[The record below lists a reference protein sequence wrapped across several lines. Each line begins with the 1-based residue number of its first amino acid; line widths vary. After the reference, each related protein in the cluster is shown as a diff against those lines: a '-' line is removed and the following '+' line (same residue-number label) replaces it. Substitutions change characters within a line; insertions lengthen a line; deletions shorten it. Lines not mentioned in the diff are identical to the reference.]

1 MQEQANSILARVS
14 HDLSQLEKR
23 DWELWII
30 VSFTGVIVG
39 GGLLAILFPA
49 AFLKGDSI
57 HFELTVSRQLVVGL
71 IALLILLNTYVVTR
85 RLELRRVREKLI
97 SSTIQ
102 GELARQQS
110 FTDPLTELY
119 NRRSLEEMA
128 ARFINH
134 AQRLHKPLTFMLV
147 DVDRFKEVNTRFGHL
162 AGDVVLAEIASLL
175 KRAVRGSDAVIR
187 FGGDEFLIILADAS
201 HADAQKVV
209 DRAQACLRDWN
220 QGGHLKGFEMSLSI
234 GVAEWR
240 EGVTLDE
247 VLDAADREMYASK
260 PKSQQASPQ
269 EQPGIRTK
277 VKATAAR
284 APH

>member
-49 AFLKGDSI
+49 AFLKEDNI
-57 HFELTVSRQLVVGL
+57 HFELIVSRQLVVGL

-128 ARFINH
+128 GRFMNH
-134 AQRLHKPLTFMLV
+134 AKRLGKPLTFMLV

-187 FGGDEFLIILADAS
+187 YGGDEFLVILADAS
-201 HADAQKVV
+201 QADAKIVV
-209 DRAQACLRDWN
+209 DRAQCCLQDWN
-220 QGGHLKGFEMSLSI
+220 QGGHLKGFEVSLSI
-234 GVAEWR
+234 GAAEWTK
-240 EGVTLDE
+240 GVTLDE

-260 PKSQQASPQ
+260 RAAKLVSR
-269 EQPGIRTK
+269 EGQPGIRAR
-277 VKATAAR
+277 VKAASTI

>member
-49 AFLKGDSI
+49 AFLKGDNI
-57 HFELTVSRQLVVGL
+57 HFELIVSRQLVVGL

-128 ARFINH
+128 GRFMNH
-134 AQRLHKPLTFMLV
+134 AKRLGKPLTFMLV

-187 FGGDEFLIILADAS
+187 YGGDEFLVILADAS
-201 HADAQKVV
+201 QADAKIVV
-209 DRAQACLRDWN
+209 DRAQCCLQDWN
-220 QGGHLKGFEMSLSI
+220 QGGHLKGFEVSLSI
-234 GVAEWR
+234 GAAEWTK
-240 EGVTLDE
+240 GVTLDE

-260 PKSQQASPQ
+260 RAAKLVSR
-269 EQPGIRTK
+269 EGQPGIRAR
-277 VKATAAR
+277 VKAASTI

>member
-1 MQEQANSILARVS
+1 MPGQADSILARVS

-49 AFLKGDSI
+49 AFLKGDNI

-119 NRRSLEEMA
+119 NRRSLEDMA
-128 ARFINH
+128 GRFMNH
-134 AQRLHKPLTFMLV
+134 AQRLEKALTFMLV

-187 FGGDEFLIILADAS
+187 YGGDEFLIILADAC
-201 HADAQKVV
+201 HADAQRVV
-209 DRAQACLRDWN
+209 DRAKACLRDWN
-220 QGGHLKGFEMSLSI
+220 QGGHLQGFEVNLSI
-234 GVAEWR
+234 GVAEWT

-247 VLDAADREMYASK
+247 VLDAADRDMYAAK
-260 PKSQQASPQ
+260 PGANLLKREDQQRMRPRERPVS
-269 EQPGIRTK
+269 
-277 VKATAAR
+277 AR
-284 APH
+284 ASH

>member
-49 AFLKGDSI
+49 AFFEGDNI

-128 ARFINH
+128 GRFMNH
-134 AQRLHKPLTFMLV
+134 AKRLGKPLTFMLV

-187 FGGDEFLIILADAS
+187 YGGDEFLVILADAS
-201 HADAQKVV
+201 QADAKIVV
-209 DRAQACLRDWN
+209 DRAQCCLQDWN
-220 QGGHLKGFEMSLSI
+220 QGGHLKGFEVSLSI
-234 GVAEWR
+234 GAAEWTK
-240 EGVTLDE
+240 GVTLDE

-260 PKSQQASPQ
+260 RAAKLVSR
-269 EQPGIRTK
+269 EGQPGIRAR
-277 VKATAAR
+277 VKAPSTI

>member
-1 MQEQANSILARVS
+1 MQEQADSILARVS

-49 AFLKGDSI
+49 AFLNGGNI

-119 NRRSLEEMA
+119 NRRSLEDMA
-128 ARFINH
+128 ARFMSH
-134 AQRLHKPLTFMLV
+134 AQRLQKPLTFMLV

-187 FGGDEFLIILADAS
+187 YGGDEFLVILADAS
-201 HADAQKVV
+201 HADAKRVV
-209 DRAQACLRDWN
+209 HRAQVCLRDWN
-220 QGGHLKGFEMSLSI
+220 QGGHLKGFEVSLSI
-234 GVAEWR
+234 GVAEWTK
-240 EGVTLDE
+240 GVTLDE
-247 VLDAADREMYASK
+247 VLDAADQEMYASK
-260 PKSQQASPQ
+260 RTAKLVSRE
-269 EQPGIRTK
+269 EQSGIRAR
-277 VKATAAR
+277 VKTASTI

>member
-1 MQEQANSILARVS
+1 MPAQADSILARVS

-39 GGLLAILFPA
+39 MGLLAIVFPA
-49 AFLKGDSI
+49 AFLKGDNI

-119 NRRSLEEMA
+119 NRRSLEDMA
-128 ARFINH
+128 GRFMNH
-134 AQRLHKPLTFMLV
+134 AQRSEKALTFMLV

-187 FGGDEFLIILADAS
+187 YGGDEFLIILADAC
-201 HADAQKVV
+201 HADAQRVV
-209 DRAQACLRDWN
+209 ERAKACLRDWN
-220 QGGHLKGFEMSLSI
+220 QGGHLQGFEVNLSI
-234 GVAEWR
+234 GVAEWT

-247 VLDAADREMYASK
+247 VLDAADRDMYAAK
-260 PKSQQASPQ
+260 PSAKLVKQGTRSR
-269 EQPGIRTK
+269 ERT
-277 VKATAAR
+277 VSVR

>member
-1 MQEQANSILARVS
+1 MPGQADSILARVS

-49 AFLKGDSI
+49 AFLKGDNI

-119 NRRSLEEMA
+119 NRRSLEDMA
-128 ARFINH
+128 SRFMSH
-134 AQRLHKPLTFMLV
+134 AQRLEKALTFMLV

-187 FGGDEFLIILADAS
+187 FGGDEFLIILADAC
-201 HADAQKVV
+201 HADAQRVV
-209 DRAQACLRDWN
+209 DRAKACLRDWN
-220 QGGHLKGFEMSLSI
+220 QGGHLPGFEVSLSI
-234 GVAEWR
+234 GVAEWT
-240 EGVTLDE
+240 EGVTLDV
-247 VLDAADREMYASK
+247 VLDAADRDMYASK
-260 PKSQQASPQ
+260 PGAKLVNREEQQ
-269 EQPGIRTK
+269 GIRAR
-277 VKATAAR
+277 VATASAR
-284 APH
+284 APQ